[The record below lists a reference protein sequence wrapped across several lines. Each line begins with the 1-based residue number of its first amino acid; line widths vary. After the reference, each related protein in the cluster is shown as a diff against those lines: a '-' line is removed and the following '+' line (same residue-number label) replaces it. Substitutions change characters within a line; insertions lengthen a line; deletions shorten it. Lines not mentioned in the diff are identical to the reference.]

1 VVTDVWTARDWVA
14 AVEISPAICTFRTG
28 GCAVRQRDWLRRGM
42 WPGNVC
48 ERHVAWQC
56 MAWHIPHPSRPC
68 CARLAASHFPIGRFP
83 QPRSLAGHMHPW
95 GRALMAETGGAD
107 CVRVLLAAQAEI
119 TLTITATYATYIL
132 ADVYLKVSAVLA
144 CVALGTFLA
153 AKGKHLIS
161 RDVQH
166 PFHVVWWVLSS
177 PGAGTLSTWC
187 GGFYLA
193 LVQAPLPRHVVGGQQ
208 LFWAVPE
215 LCGF

>member
-1 VVTDVWTARDWVA
+1 
-14 AVEISPAICTFRTG
+14 
-28 GCAVRQRDWLRRGM
+28 
-42 WPGNVC
+42 
-48 ERHVAWQC
+48 
-56 MAWHIPHPSRPC
+56 
-68 CARLAASHFPIGRFP
+68 
-83 QPRSLAGHMHPW
+83 
-95 GRALMAETGGAD
+95 MAETGGAD

-193 LVQAPLPRHVVGGQQ
+193 LVQAPLPRHVDGQAA
-208 LFWAVPE
+208 LPVCAVPKFYPLNPGASPSHMRAPGE
-215 LCGF
+215 GDYQSGLRIPSVLHSSVSLSIHLSVHHRVRRCQGAAGVHRQHRDLCADGRHCGRAHLLLRAQRRQHHPGA